1 MVPWSLCEFHY
12 TLRLSSFTPTL
23 IPAIL
28 ALSRSTMC
36 TRFMLISH
44 NVKGSWAF
52 GLVLLPFIS
61 SWTGH
66 CLGKSSC
73 LSSPLGFHFYYSF
86 SSHAHGL
93 VGCFSYHVGPL
104 DLLPPL
110 LDFPDLFTLRLPLIV
125 PISLLIVIPAM
136 LAHRVYCP
144 FFGFPR
150 PIYFTFTS
158 YNFHGPASCHSCHV
172 SPLGLLPLFLGFLD
186 SFTSLWPI
194 GYHSCHVDPL
204 GLLPYFYHLYSF
216 FLSFSLLLGFFCHWA
231 FCQKWAPIVV

>member
-1 MVPWSLCEFHY
+1 
-12 TLRLSSFTPTL
+12 
-23 IPAIL
+23 
-28 ALSRSTMC
+28 MC

-61 SWTGH
+61 SWTRH

-73 LSSPLGFHFYYSF
+73 LSSPLGFHFCYSF

-93 VGCFSYHVGPL
+93 VGCFSCHVGPL

-110 LDFPDLFTLRLPLIV
+110 LDFLDLFTLRLPLIV
-125 PISLLIVIPAM
+125 PISLLAIIPAM

-144 FFGFPR
+144 FSGFPR

-158 YNFHGPASCHSCHV
+158 YYIHGLASYHSCHV
-172 SPLGLLPLFLGFLD
+172 SPLGLLPLFLGFLS
-186 SFTSLWPI
+186 SFTSLWPLAIIPATLTHWVYYITFTTYTHFSSHFLYCWASSAI
-194 GYHSCHVDPL
+194 GPFVKNGH
-204 GLLPYFYHLYSF
+204 
-216 FLSFSLLLGFFCHWA
+216 
-231 FCQKWAPIVV
+231 Q

>member
-28 ALSRSTMC
+28 ALSHSTMC

-73 LSSPLGFHFYYSF
+73 LSSPLGFHFCYSF

-93 VGCFSYHVGPL
+93 VGCFSCHVGPL

-110 LDFPDLFTLRLPLIV
+110 LDFLDLFTLRLPLIV
-125 PISLLIVIPAM
+125 PISLLAVIPAM

-144 FFGFPR
+144 FSGFPR

-158 YNFHGPASCHSCHV
+158 YYFHGPASYHSCHV
-172 SPLGLLPLFLGFLD
+172 SPLGLLPLFLGFLS
-186 SFTSLWPI
+186 SFTSLWPLAIIPATLIHWVYYLTFTTYTHFSSHFLYCWASSAI
-194 GYHSCHVDPL
+194 GPFVKN
-204 GLLPYFYHLYSF
+204 GR
-216 FLSFSLLLGFFCHWA
+216 
-231 FCQKWAPIVV
+231 Q